1 MATRE
6 RSPKT
11 LDSQDRKILSA
22 LQKNARLSN
31 AELAEQI
38 GMSTTACWNRT
49 RQLELDGYIDGYVA
63 LVNQRMLGYADIVIL
78 EVTLDRH
85 EDDALAR
92 FGA

>member
-6 RSPKT
+6 RTSKT
-11 LDSQDRKILSA
+11 LDSQDRKILGA

-63 LVNQRMLGYADIVIL
+63 LVNQRKLGYADIVIL

-92 FGA
+92 